1 MWVNALMPSREELAE
16 LIGSGESETLELK
29 ESFNQRAVETV
40 GALANTRGGTILVGV
55 DKEGN
60 VKGAPMTDEI
70 LKDWANRISNASE
83 PTLIPDVSSLDV
95 DGNAVVVIFVKEF
108 PLKPVAIRGRCY
120 RRVGPSNR
128 QMTPTEI
135 SELHLHSVGM
145 TWDSVH
151 SPGRTVDDIDMEKVS
166 DYLEKARRVGRRKYA
181 EDEDLST
188 LLEKTELVKDG
199 LPTWAAMIAFG
210 RQPPLQAKVKCG
222 RIRGTSTI
230 VDDFVVEAPLLKQ
243 VDEVM
248 NYMRR
253 VFRLSYEFTGQAER
267 TEVWEYPLEAVR
279 EAVTNAICHRDYSSP
294 TEIQVKVFDDE
305 LVIWNPGPL
314 PPGMTMERL
323 MDPRH
328 NSVPRNRLLA
338 MLFYDTE
345 LIERYGSGIERM
357 LAECERL
364 DFPVPEFNEY
374 QNGFQV
380 IFHKD
385 IYTEERL
392 KDMGLN
398 ERQIRGILF
407 VKERGKITNRDYR
420 EQNDVSD
427 ETSRKELAELVEKGM
442 LVMKG
447 RGRSTYYSLPKPGD

>member
-1 MWVNALMPSREELAE
+1 
-16 LIGSGESETLELK
+16 
-29 ESFNQRAVETV
+29 
-40 GALANTRGGTILVGV
+40 
-55 DKEGN
+55 
-60 VKGAPMTDEI
+60 
-70 LKDWANRISNASE
+70 
-83 PTLIPDVSSLDV
+83 
-95 DGNAVVVIFVKEF
+95 
-108 PLKPVAIRGRCY
+108 
-120 RRVGPSNR
+120 
-128 QMTPTEI
+128 MTPTEI
-135 SELHLHSVGM
+135 SELHLHSVGT
-145 TWDSVH
+145 TWDSVP
-151 SPGRTVDDIDMEKVS
+151 SPGRTVDDIDMEKVT
-166 DYLEKARRVGRRKYA
+166 DYFEKARRVGRRKFA
-181 EDEDLST
+181 EEKDPRT
-188 LLEKTELVKDG
+188 LLEKIELVKDD

-222 RIRGTSTI
+222 RIRGTSAI

-294 TEIQVKVFDDE
+294 AEIQVKVFDDE

-314 PPGMTMERL
+314 PLGMTMEKL

-345 LIERYGSGIERM
+345 LIERYGSGIERI
-357 LAECERL
+357 LAECERQ
-364 DFPVPEFNEY
+364 DFPAPKFNEY

-385 IYTEERL
+385 ILNEEHL
-392 KDMGLN
+392 TGMGLN
-398 ERQIRGILF
+398 ERQVRALLY
-407 VKERGKITNRDYR
+407 VKEHDRITNREY
-420 EQNDVSD
+420 QDVNGISERTALRD
-427 ETSRKELAELVEKGM
+427 LKDLCDRGLLERMGDT
-442 LVMKG
+442 G
-447 RGRSTYYSLPKPGD
+447 RGTEYRLTRHKPANPATNPS